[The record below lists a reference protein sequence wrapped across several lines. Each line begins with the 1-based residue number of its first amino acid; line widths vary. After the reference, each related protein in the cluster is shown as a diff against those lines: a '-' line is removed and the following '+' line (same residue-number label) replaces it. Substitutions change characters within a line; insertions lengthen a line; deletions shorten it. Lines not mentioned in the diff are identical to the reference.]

1 MTKCFNIVSNVNIS
15 ASGKRKKDQNTEQST
30 WEPWKESRVA
40 WGCGERVGRPQ
51 GGEIC
56 WRSKVGVGEVGE
68 LGPRK
73 EGWRRV
79 GHLTG
84 GGHPLSQSTSVTVPT
99 HTTTLY
105 HTQCLAEARV
115 EWELVFGAGELV
127 ELLAAGRDTH
137 WTSCATS
144 QTPPRRRRHLKPLIS
159 YTFQQILEGIF
170 RRGEVCVDLGG
181 FLRRV
186 LLSKRLKFSFVEF
199 CHLDSGDQLVAAGGD
214 LPPACFLGRP
224 DY

>member
-1 MTKCFNIVSNVNIS
+1 M
-15 ASGKRKKDQNTEQST
+15 
-30 WEPWKESRVA
+30 
-40 WGCGERVGRPQ
+40 
-51 GGEIC
+51 
-56 WRSKVGVGEVGE
+56 GEVGE

-99 HTTTLY
+99 HTTTTLY

-115 EWELVFGAGELV
+115 GWELVFGAGELV

-170 RRGEVCVDLGG
+170 RRGEVCIDLGG

-186 LLSKRLKFSFVEF
+186 LLSKKLKLEFFEF
-199 CHLDSGDQLVAAGGD
+199 CHLHSGDQLVAAGGD
-214 LPPACFLGRP
+214 LPPAFFLPRQNC
-224 DY
+224 

>member
-1 MTKCFNIVSNVNIS
+1 MTKCFNIVSNVNIW
-15 ASGKRKKDQNTEQST
+15 ASGKRKKDQNIEQST
-30 WEPWKESRVA
+30 WQPWKESRVA

-99 HTTTLY
+99 HTTTTLY

-137 WTSCATS
+137 WASKCHQPNTSA
-144 QTPPRRRRHLKPLIS
+144 PPPPPETTHQLHL
-159 YTFQQILEGIF
+159 
-170 RRGEVCVDLGG
+170 
-181 FLRRV
+181 
-186 LLSKRLKFSFVEF
+186 
-199 CHLDSGDQLVAAGGD
+199 
-214 LPPACFLGRP
+214 PANLGRDLSQRRSP
-224 DY
+224 HWPWRVFEKGAPLKKT